1 MSDNTVLLEK
11 VGATAVITLNR
22 PHRRN
27 ALDASIKAAMA
38 DIVRTVREDRSVSAV
53 VLTGAGGN
61 CCAGADVGDGGADA
75 ERGFYV
81 RDLLLDH
88 HGWFAEL
95 TDLEKPVISAVD
107 GFATGAGLSVALA
120 ADFIIASER
129 ARFVSSFAR
138 VGFVPDLSLM
148 YALPRRVGLVRAKEI
163 VFSAREVQGEEAVAI
178 GLAEAVVPAE
188 RLRDAA
194 IEFAQR
200 FDKAPTHVLGM
211 AKRIM
216 NRTFETDRHA
226 LLQLEAAVQGL
237 CAASQ
242 YNAEAVRRF
251 FSKEAPLFPGTQR
264 LF

>member
-11 VGATAVITLNR
+11 VGSTAVITLNR

-27 ALDASIKAAMA
+27 ALDDSINAAMT
-38 DIVRTVREDRSVSAV
+38 DIVRTVREDRSVTAV

-61 CCAGADVGDGGADA
+61 FCAGADLVDGGAEV

-88 HGWFAEL
+88 HGWFTEL

-120 ADFIIASER
+120 ADFIIASDR
-129 ARFVSSFAR
+129 ARFVSSFGR
-138 VGFVPDLSLM
+138 VGFIPDLSLM
-148 YALPRRVGLVRAKEI
+148 YVLPRRVGLVRAKEI
-163 VFSAREVQGEEAVAI
+163 VFSAREIQGEEAVAI
-178 GLAEAVVPAE
+178 GLAEAVVPAD

-200 FDKAPTHVLGM
+200 FENAPTHVLGM

-251 FSKEAPLFPGTQR
+251 FSKEAPLFPGIQR

>member
-1 MSDNTVLLEK
+1 M
-11 VGATAVITLNR
+11 
-22 PHRRN
+22 
-27 ALDASIKAAMA
+27 
-38 DIVRTVREDRSVSAV
+38 SAV

-61 CCAGADVGDGGADA
+61 FCAGADLGDGGADA

-88 HGWFAEL
+88 HGWFTEL

-120 ADFIIASER
+120 ADFIIASDR

-148 YALPRRVGLVRAKEI
+148 YVLPRRVGLVRAKEI
-163 VFSAREVQGEEAVAI
+163 VFSAREIQGEEAVAI
-178 GLAEAVVPAE
+178 GLAEAVVPAD

-200 FDKAPTHVLGM
+200 FEKAPTHVLGM

>member
-1 MSDNTVLLEK
+1 MSENTVTLER
-11 VGATAVITLNR
+11 VGGTAVITLNR

-27 ALDASIKAAMA
+27 ALDDSIKAAMG
-38 DIVRTVREDRSVSAV
+38 DIVRNVREDRSVTAV
-53 VLTGAGGN
+53 VLTGAGGHF
-61 CCAGADVGDGGADA
+61 CAGADLGDGGADA

-88 HGWFAEL
+88 HGWFTEL

-120 ADFIIASER
+120 ADFIIASDR

-148 YALPRRVGLVRAKEI
+148 YVLPRRVGLARAKEI
-163 VFSAREVQGEEAVAI
+163 VFSAREILAEEAVAI
-178 GLAEAVVPAE
+178 GLAEAVVPAD

-200 FDKAPTHVLGM
+200 FANAPTHVLGM

-216 NRTFETDRHA
+216 NRTFETDRHS

-251 FSKEAPLFPGTQR
+251 FSKETPLFPGTQR

>member
-11 VGATAVITLNR
+11 VGGTAVITLNR

-27 ALDASIKAAMA
+27 ALDDSIKAAMT
-38 DIVRTVREDRSVSAV
+38 DIVSAVREDRSVSAV

-61 CCAGADVGDGGADA
+61 FCAGADLGDGGADA

-88 HGWFAEL
+88 HGWFNEL

-120 ADFIIASER
+120 ADFIIASDR

-148 YALPRRVGLVRAKEI
+148 YVLPRRVGLVRAKEI
-163 VFSAREVQGEEAVAI
+163 VFSACEIQGEEAVAI
-178 GLAEAVVPAE
+178 GLAEAVVPAN

-200 FDKAPTHVLGM
+200 FEKAPTHVLGM

-216 NRTFETDRHA
+216 NRAFETDRHA

-251 FSKEAPLFPGTQR
+251 FSKDAPLFPGTQR